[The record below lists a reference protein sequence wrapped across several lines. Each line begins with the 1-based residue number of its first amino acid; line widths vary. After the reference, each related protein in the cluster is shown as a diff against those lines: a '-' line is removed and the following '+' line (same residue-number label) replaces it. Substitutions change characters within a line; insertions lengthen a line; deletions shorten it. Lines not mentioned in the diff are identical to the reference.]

1 MNKKFIYEDGDV
13 QCIEEAKIIFN
24 PVEFAE
30 FLGSKGKDV
39 VIIKERGVNS
49 FRTKP
54 MKVSEFQKY
63 MKEYVESKG
72 VNK

>member
-1 MNKKFIYEDGDV
+1 MKMNRKFVYEDGDI
-13 QCIEEAKIIFN
+13 QFEEAKIIFN

-39 VIIKERGVNS
+39 TLIEEQGMTS
-49 FRTKP
+49 FRTAP

-72 VNK
+72 VK